1 MQENLVRAIGYYR
14 LNNRILNMTQAVY
27 NYLQMMHE
35 IKEMDYFPHTCKKWF
50 WKKRC
55 DVYINTKILQISHKY
70 QTS

>member
-35 IKEMDYFPHTCKKWF
+35 IKEMDYFPHTCKK
-50 WKKRC
+50 
-55 DVYINTKILQISHKY
+55 
-70 QTS
+70 